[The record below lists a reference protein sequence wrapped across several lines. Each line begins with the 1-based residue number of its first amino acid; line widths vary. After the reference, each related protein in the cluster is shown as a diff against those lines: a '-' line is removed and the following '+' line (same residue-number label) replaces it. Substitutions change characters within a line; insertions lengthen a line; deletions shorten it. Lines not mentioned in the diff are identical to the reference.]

1 MREPD
6 FYADISRIEKDKAG
20 VLTSTAALF
29 QLLAADTQS
38 TKDIAVSIGNLS
50 ADILR
55 LGHNLGLPYE
65 EMYYAIDTAVKQ
77 KFTVS
82 GV

>member
-6 FYADISRIEKDKAG
+6 FYTDICRIEKDKAG

-29 QLLAADTQS
+29 KLLAADTQS
-38 TKDIAVSIGNLS
+38 TKDIANHIGNLT

-55 LGHNLGLPYE
+55 LGNNLGLPYE
-65 EMYYAIDTAVKQ
+65 EMYYAIDKAVKQ
-77 KFTVS
+77 KFSAGEV
-82 GV
+82 